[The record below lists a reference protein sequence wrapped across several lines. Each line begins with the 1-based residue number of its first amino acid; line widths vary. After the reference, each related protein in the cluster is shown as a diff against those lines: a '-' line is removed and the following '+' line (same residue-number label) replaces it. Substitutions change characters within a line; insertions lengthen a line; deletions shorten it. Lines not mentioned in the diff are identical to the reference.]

1 MNKNFSLAMNL
12 KDMVAIYLYLTDHEP
27 FDDPRMAGIK
37 RKIESVLYQELSIEQ
52 LENLREYYEQALL

>member
-1 MNKNFSLAMNL
+1 
-12 KDMVAIYLYLTDHEP
+12 
-27 FDDPRMAGIK
+27 MAGIK